1 MDIYSNSFY
10 DLLGGALG
18 RADSASLQAF
28 IDATVANKYNGLDM
42 AGFEWD
48 PDMQIDFTYEQVQQT
63 LGITPMAN
71 YYDVDSPA
79 KPFAGEGFTIATGK
93 IPRMKNVAY
102 FNEDKLRKQLIFER
116 LNAGNAQEVIANR
129 RLKLFTTVDDLFASH
144 ANAMTYQRNQMV
156 SKGQVEITN
165 TNNPYGISG
174 VILKAN
180 IPSANQT
187 VLVGTARWWTNADYS
202 VEGAAANPVVDLK
215 DWVRGIRDAG
225 APAGHI
231 EVNAKF
237 FDHII
242 NHSAVRAALAV
253 ALFPLADATQA
264 AAAVAIQAQDVLA
277 NTFARIIG
285 CPVKLVDKMV
295 GVERYNATTRTL
307 GVETLDAFETNVLVW
322 VPDGTI
328 GTIKAVRPISVD
340 DPAAA
345 YGRFM
350 GGRGL
355 LTVSADASKKCQ
367 AFETELTA
375 LAIPVVPQ
383 RMYYFYPCNL

>member
-1 MDIYSNSFY
+1 MDIYNSNFY

-18 RADSASLQAF
+18 KADSSSLQAF
-28 IDATVANKYNGLDM
+28 IDATVANKYNRLDLS
-42 AGFEWD
+42 GFAWD

-102 FNEDKLRKQLIFER
+102 FNEDKLRKQLLFER
-116 LNAGNAQEVIANR
+116 INAGNAREVVANR

-144 ANAMTYQRNQMV
+144 ANSMAYQRNQMV
-156 SKGQVEITN
+156 SAAQVEITD

-174 VILKAN
+174 VTLKAN
-180 IPSANQT
+180 VPNANKT
-187 VLVGTARWWTNADYS
+187 ALEGAARWWTDASYSTEGANAD
-202 VEGAAANPVVDLK
+202 PVGDLK
-215 DWVRGIRDAG
+215 EWIRGIRYAG

-231 EVNAKF
+231 EVNYTF
-237 FDHII
+237 FQHII
-242 NHSAVRAALAV
+242 NHSAVKAALAV

-264 AAAVAIQAQDVLA
+264 VAAVGVQADDVLA
-277 NTFARIIG
+277 STFSRIIG
-285 CPVKLVDKMV
+285 CPVVVVDKKV
-295 GVERYNATTRTL
+295 GVEKYNAETRALEIVTI
-307 GVETLDAFETNVLVW
+307 DAFETNVLVW

-328 GTIKAVRPISVD
+328 GTIKAVQPITVT

-375 LAIPVVPQ
+375 LCIPTAPQ